1 MFSRVFDSNSQQ
13 NEVFDH
19 TAGPLLQRFFD
30 GENSVVFA
38 YGMTNAGKTYTIQGT
53 SQNPGILPRLVSRI
67 LDHVAMHDD
76 WELHISM
83 LEVYQ
88 ENIFD
93 LLGKK
98 REKLSIR
105 DGFGKVEVA
114 KLSSHP
120 VLSTQD
126 SFRLMDIAAS
136 KRSKSSTF
144 LNTGSSRSH
153 AVYTLTLARPDGRTG
168 EMYSTA
174 FQLVD
179 LAGAERGYVTLFSLF
194 SP

>member
-1 MFSRVFDSNSQQ
+1 MFTRVFDSRSEQT
-13 NEVFDH
+13 EVFENV
-19 TAGPLLQRFFD
+19 AKPLFNRFLS
-30 GENSVVFA
+30 GENSVILS
-38 YGMTNAGKTYTIQGT
+38 YGMTNAGKTYTIQG
-53 SQNPGILPRLVSRI
+53 SAQNPGILPRLVTKI
-67 LDHVAMHDD
+67 LDHVSMHSG
-76 WELHISM
+76 WALHASM

-88 ENIFD
+88 ENIYD

-105 DGFGKVEVA
+105 DGNGKVEVS
-114 KLSSHP
+114 KLSIHP
-120 VLSTQD
+120 ISSTQD

-153 AVYTLTLARPDGRTG
+153 AVYTLTLTRPTDDGRDIV
-168 EMYSTA
+168 STA

-179 LAGAERGYVTLFSLF
+179 LAGAERR
-194 SP
+194 